1 MSNKMNQR
9 LKRIERDVAK
19 AERAERDYRI
29 SEWHDVDKYY
39 KQMKRK
45 SIEKKRAIER
55 RSKRIAME
63 RAWFES
69 QYIDY

>member
-9 LKRIERDVAK
+9 LKRIEREVAK

-29 SEWHDVDKYY
+29 SEWHNVDKYY

-45 SIEKKRAIER
+45 NIEKKRAIER
-55 RSKRIAME
+55 RSRRKAME
-63 RAWFES
+63 QAWFES
-69 QYIDY
+69 QYVEY